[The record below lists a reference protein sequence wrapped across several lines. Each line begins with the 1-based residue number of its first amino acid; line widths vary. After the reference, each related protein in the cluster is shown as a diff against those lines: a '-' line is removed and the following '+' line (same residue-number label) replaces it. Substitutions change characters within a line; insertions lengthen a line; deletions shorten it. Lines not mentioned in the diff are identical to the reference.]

1 MDRTY
6 FTLFN
11 YHMSKSNTSFPLLK
25 QLVMQKWKPE
35 RIYEKVGVRDEESPD
50 GFPRADEGQSVSR
63 GTRTR
68 SLISGIVVAGL
79 TVMCIAG
86 IIWWPARIQD
96 QAIQMAAYDHSH
108 DDHPV
113 HPAHGG
119 SDSHL
124 FEHLG
129 PSSSSEHSPHPQSDD
144 NDTVATCGSTLEEA
158 QALGCHWDLL
168 AAAWLPPACIDQ
180 ELTEDFRAQG
190 PWRYFADR
198 EGTQELVEEELQY
211 RVGKGNEYYTSLRYH
226 KTHCSYQWR
235 KMHRA
240 MERGTKIEN
249 KLADYH
255 HTMHCGYVQMQQ
267 GDMEDLMTKITV
279 ELMTC

>member
-1 MDRTY
+1 MKTY
-6 FTLFN
+6 FTLN
-11 YHMSKSNTSFPLLK
+11 KHHMSKSNTSFPLLK
-25 QLVMQKWKPE
+25 QLAMQKWKPE
-35 RIYEKVGVRDEESPD
+35 RVYEKVGVRDEESSNEY
-50 GFPRADEGQSVSR
+50 PRADEVERVSR

-68 SLISGIVVAGL
+68 PLISGIVVTGL
-79 TVMCIAG
+79 MAVCIAG
-86 IIWWPARIQD
+86 IVWWPGRIQD
-96 QAIQMAAYDHSH
+96 QAIRMAAYDHSH
-108 DDHPV
+108 QDHPS
-113 HPAHGG
+113 HPAHDH

-129 PSSSSEHSPHPQSDD
+129 PSSSSDHSPYPQSKDD
-144 NDTVATCGSTLEEA
+144 DTVATCGSTLAEA
-158 QALGCHWDLL
+158 QALNCTWDLL
-168 AAAWLPPACIDQ
+168 AAAWLPPACIDE
-180 ELTEDFRAQG
+180 ELTADFRAQG
-190 PWRYFADR
+190 PWTYFADR
-198 EGTQELVEEELQY
+198 EGTQELFEEELQY